1 VNDLKVDLVIVPS
14 RRCRGDS
21 EKDLNGDQGLRIVAA
36 QCFCRGKGSEE
47 RKGEGRCA
55 SNFWV
60 YSGWRSEVKSGVIYW
75 VNTVRSET
83 DLRLPSGVPAARSN
97 VYDWVASWKRC

>member
-1 VNDLKVDLVIVPS
+1 VNDLKVSLVVVS
-14 RRCRGDS
+14 FRRCRGGS
-21 EKDLNGDQGLRIVAA
+21 EKDLDDVQSLRTVTA
-36 QCFCRGKGSEE
+36 QCLKRSKRSEA

-97 VYDWVASWKRC
+97 VYE